1 MVKIEYIVLEF
12 HQGYDFFFHKI
23 AIKNCINEV
32 EIALQNEIFIFFLE
46 KFSQECFC
54 LGKGTCGK
62 GNKKGLPSF
71 PEHF

>member
-1 MVKIEYIVLEF
+1 MIC
-12 HQGYDFFFHKI
+12 FFVFHKI

-32 EIALQNEIFIFFLE
+32 EIALQNEILIFF
-46 KFSQECFC
+46 QECVC
-54 LGKGTCGK
+54 LGKGICGK

>member
-1 MVKIEYIVLEF
+1 MIC
-12 HQGYDFFFHKI
+12 FFVFHKI

-32 EIALQNEIFIFFLE
+32 EIALQNEILIFFLE